1 MNYLGF
7 SQRGLK
13 IILKILKTF
22 VIYVCCSQRNHVI
35 VLLYP
40 INAYASPKMAAILNK
55 VYINSLACMFCFPN
69 EGLRGMY
76 SFFLS

>member
-22 VIYVCCSQRNHVI
+22 VIYVVMFGKLKSLLVQAAFVVCCSQRNHVI

-55 VYINSLACMFCFPN
+55 VYKPL
-69 EGLRGMY
+69 
-76 SFFLS
+76 